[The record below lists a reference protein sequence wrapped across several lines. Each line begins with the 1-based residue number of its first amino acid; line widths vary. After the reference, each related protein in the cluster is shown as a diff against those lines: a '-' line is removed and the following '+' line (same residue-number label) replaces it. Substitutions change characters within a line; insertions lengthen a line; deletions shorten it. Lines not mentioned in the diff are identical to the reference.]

1 MNIGEP
7 SSQWGKLKSWA
18 FAMTPFLCMFLKFLN
33 DIVLYCVLVDALDF
47 CKGYP
52 PAIEHGHG
60 KAPVFQREIINQ
72 MGDL

>member
-1 MNIGEP
+1 M
-7 SSQWGKLKSWA
+7 GKIEKLGICYDTFS
-18 FAMTPFLCMFLKFLN
+18 LHVSEILN

-60 KAPVFQREIINQ
+60 KASVFQREIINQ